1 MLKLT
6 ETCHN
11 LLDFCSKALL
21 DTEEQRG
28 RMLAEH
34 DQALNDLK
42 YDLMYA
48 KISKQEARVRLNMIK
63 QSVRVK
69 HDIVD

>member
-11 LLDFCSKALL
+11 LLEFCSQAVL
-21 DTEEQRG
+21 EREQQRG
-28 RMLAEH
+28 KMLAEH

-69 HDIVD
+69 HED